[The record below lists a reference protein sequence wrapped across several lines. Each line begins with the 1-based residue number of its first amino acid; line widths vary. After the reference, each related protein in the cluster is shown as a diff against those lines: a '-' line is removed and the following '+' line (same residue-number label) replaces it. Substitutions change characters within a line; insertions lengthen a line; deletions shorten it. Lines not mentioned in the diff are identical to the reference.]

1 MRHPVAL
8 SNFAP
13 SWLLWEGMLKVLR
26 FMLQLLRKWIVVLL
40 LKLSAFTE
48 VNTETSTEYIVCQLA
63 LFRSNQ
69 FLDKKH
75 VWRDHDF

>member
-1 MRHPVAL
+1 
-8 SNFAP
+8 
-13 SWLLWEGMLKVLR
+13 
-26 FMLQLLRKWIVVLL
+26 MLQLLRKWIVVLL
-40 LKLSAFTE
+40 LKLSAFIE